1 MDKQQ
6 VIKKL
11 ESIIYPD
18 LEKNIVELKLIDSL
32 HVKAKSLHVTIDTD
46 NRNTFNF
53 IARAIPK
60 LFKDD
65 FRNIEVE
72 KKLKE
77 TKKSLEYGSASSPN
91 NRAPYAKKVIAISSG
106 KGGVGKST
114 VSANVAVALA
124 QKGYKV
130 GLLDADVY
138 GPSIPRLFGIE
149 NEKLQ
154 WNNKNKILPHENFGV
169 KIMSVGLTTPSADT
183 PLVWRSSV
191 AISALMQFL
200 EDVEWGELDFL
211 VIDMPPGTGDI
222 QLSMA
227 EELPLFGAILVTT
240 PQTIACDDVSR
251 AVMMFKD
258 VHVKILGIVENMSY
272 FIAPDTNKRYDIFG
286 KDGGKYICEKYK
298 LKLLGQIPLDMN
310 IREMSDNG
318 KMPIAFGNENIKE
331 NYRKIVSKV
340 LEEV

>member
-1 MDKQQ
+1 MDK
-6 VIKKL
+6 KK
-11 ESIIYPD
+11 
-18 LEKNIVELKLIDSL
+18 VEFGS
-32 HVKAKSLHVTIDTD
+32 
-46 NRNTFNF
+46 
-53 IARAIPK
+53 
-60 LFKDD
+60 
-65 FRNIEVE
+65 
-72 KKLKE
+72 
-77 TKKSLEYGSASSPN
+77 TKHPN
-91 NRAPYAKKVIAISSG
+91 NKAPYAKKVIAISSG

-114 VSANVAVALA
+114 ISANVSVALA

-154 WNNKNKILPHENFGV
+154 WNEKNKIIPSENFGV
-169 KIMSVGLTTPSADT
+169 KIMSVGLTTPSYDT

-191 AISALMQFL
+191 AVSALMQFL

-211 VIDMPPGTGDI
+211 IIDMPPGTGDI

-240 PQTIACDDVSR
+240 PQTISCDDVSR

-272 FIAPDTNKRYDIFG
+272 FITPDTHKRYNIFG
-286 KDGGKYICEKYK
+286 KDGAKNICKKYN
-298 LKLLGQIPLDMN
+298 LNLLGQIPLEMT

-318 KMPIAFGNENIKE
+318 KIPIALANDKIKE
-331 NYRKIVSKV
+331 NYKNIVTKI